1 MNITH
6 NRWGTNNST
15 PGLSMSRDMDINPAP
30 VLSVSRDI
38 FLDYD
43 EDDQHHDILSTL
55 DMVEQ
60 VIEGDQLGSIEP
72 TPINLASID
81 FVERISLPRADM
93 FNDDLARLLYP
104 LTKYND
110 SRKHP
115 VDDMGYS
122 KENNFTT
129 PIGAAGL
136 SPFEERATE
145 RHFKAR
151 RISSVSSEVSAGAV
165 LESDEATA
173 LRLRSYQNDSWSENF
188 RELVKYREAH
198 GDCLVPHNWDTSRR
212 LAQWVKR
219 QRYQFKLKNE
229 GRHSNLTH
237 ERQTALKNLGF
248 VWDSHAAVWE
258 ERLRE
263 LLEFRHVHGHC
274 NVPSTFPDN
283 PQLSV
288 WVKCQR
294 RQYKLFRT
302 GNRASMTAD
311 RMTKLTNL
319 GFSWNPR
326 NL

>member
-1 MNITH
+1 M
-6 NRWGTNNST
+6 ST
-15 PGLSMSRDMDINPAP
+15 MQHLWETDPTP

-38 FLDYD
+38 FLADD
-43 EDDQHHDILSTL
+43 EDDQYQDILSAL

-60 VIEGDQLGSIEP
+60 VLDRDQLEP
-72 TPINLASID
+72 TPINLAAIY
-81 FVERISLPRADM
+81 VVQQVPLPPAHM
-93 FNDDLARLLYP
+93 FDEDLARLLYP
-104 LTKYND
+104 LTKK
-110 SRKHP
+110 RK
-115 VDDMGYS
+115 YS
-122 KENNFTT
+122 CDETVVFKENNQNQHFTAPPPNT
-129 PIGAAGL
+129 VLSAFEGAH
-136 SPFEERATE
+136 ERQS
-145 RHFKAR
+145 KAR
-151 RISSVSSEVSAGAV
+151 RISASSSSEVLTPGASLSTV
-165 LESDEATA
+165 EESEEATA
-173 LRLRSYQNDSWSENF
+173 LRLRSNQNDSWGENF

-229 GRHSNLTH
+229 GRHSNLTR
-237 ERQTALKNLGF
+237 ERQTALENLGF

-263 LLEFRHVHGHC
+263 LLEFRQVHGHC
-274 NVPSTFPDN
+274 NVPSTFPEN
-283 PQLSV
+283 PQLTV

-302 GNRASMTAD
+302 GKRASVTTD

>member
-1 MNITH
+1 MNTMH
-6 NRWGTNNST
+6 HRWTNS
-15 PGLSMSRDMDINPAP
+15 PPIPP
-30 VLSVSRDI
+30 LSVSRDM
-38 FLDYD
+38 FLDHDD
-43 EDDQHHDILSTL
+43 EDDQRQDILSTL

-60 VIEGDQLGSIEP
+60 LIEGDQLGSVEP

-81 FVERISLPRADM
+81 FVERIPLPRIDM
-93 FNDDLARLLYP
+93 FNEDLACLFYP
-104 LTKYND
+104 HTKY
-110 SRKHP
+110 SRKYAG
-115 VDDMGYS
+115 DDTGFS
-122 KENNFTT
+122 KETNLTTTTT
-129 PIGAAGL
+129 PTAGGH
-136 SPFEERATE
+136 FQGQANERPPK
-145 RHFKAR
+145 KAR
-151 RISSVSSEVSAGAV
+151 RISTFSEVSAGVV

-229 GRHSNLTH
+229 GRHSNLTR
-237 ERQTALKNLGF
+237 ERQAALVNLGF

-263 LLEFRHVHGHC
+263 LLEFRHMHGHC

>member
-1 MNITH
+1 MQHI
-6 NRWGTNNST
+6 WKTNPT
-15 PGLSMSRDMDINPAP
+15 P

-38 FLDYD
+38 FLDDD
-43 EDDQHHDILSTL
+43 EKDDHHHQDILSTL

-60 VIEGDQLGSIEP
+60 VIVEEGQLGSIEP
-72 TPINLASID
+72 TPINLDGID
-81 FVERISLPRADM
+81 FVERVPLLRSDM
-93 FNDDLARLLYP
+93 FNEDLARLLCP
-104 LTKYND
+104 LTKYN
-110 SRKHP
+110 RKYAAYDAM
-115 VDDMGYS
+115 VVFL
-122 KENNFTT
+122 KETNFTT
-129 PIGAAGL
+129 PAGPPL
-136 SPFEERATE
+136 SAFEERANE

-151 RISSVSSEVSAGAV
+151 RTSSSSSEVSAGALTTV
-165 LESDEATA
+165 MESDEATA

-188 RELVKYREAH
+188 RELVKYREAY

-219 QRYQFKLKNE
+219 QRYQFKLKND
-229 GRHSNLTH
+229 GRHSNLTR
-237 ERQTALKNLGF
+237 ERQAVLENLGF

-263 LLEFRHVHGHC
+263 LLEFRQVHGHC

-311 RMTKLTNL
+311 RMAKLTNL
-319 GFSWNPR
+319 DFSWNPR

>member
-1 MNITH
+1 MSTMQHPSWETTH
-6 NRWGTNNST
+6 PT
-15 PGLSMSRDMDINPAP
+15 P

-38 FLDYD
+38 FFDGHH
-43 EDDQHHDILSTL
+43 EDDQHQDILSTL
-55 DMVEQ
+55 DMVEHI
-60 VIEGDQLGSIEP
+60 IEGDQLGSIEP
-72 TPINLASID
+72 TPIDLTSID
-81 FVERISLPRADM
+81 IVKRVSLPRVEM
-93 FNDDLARLLYP
+93 FNEDLARLLYP
-104 LTKYND
+104 LSKYN
-110 SRKHP
+110 RKYSS
-115 VDDMGYS
+115 DEMGFS
-122 KENNFTT
+122 KEPNFPT
-129 PIGAAGL
+129 PTGL
-136 SPFEERATE
+136 VSVFEGRANE
-145 RHFKAR
+145 RHFKSR
-151 RISSVSSEVSAGAV
+151 RISSSSSEVSTGALRSTV

-188 RELVKYREAH
+188 RELVKYRDVH
-198 GDCLVPHNWDTSRR
+198 GDCLVPHNWETSRR

-229 GRHSNLTH
+229 GRHSNLTR
-237 ERQTALKNLGF
+237 ERQIALESLGF

-263 LLEFRHVHGHC
+263 LLEFGQEHGHC
-274 NVPSTFPDN
+274 NVPSTFPAN

-311 RMTKLTNL
+311 RMSKLTNL